1 MPIPGTFEK
10 QLGQVQDVAAGIV
23 GQLVTLRFAGAS
35 DKNRL
40 RDQLWERL
48 QDYAALVQALA
59 ADQ

>member
-23 GQLVTLRFAGAS
+23 GALVTLKFAGAS
-35 DKNRL
+35 DKNRM
-40 RDQLWERL
+40 RDQLWAKLE
-48 QDYAALVQALA
+48 DFAALVQELA